1 MLKLNIDSRA
11 RIRKLDITTQRV
23 VSTNFMGN
31 YASAFKGRG
40 IVFESFREYS
50 SADDASYIDW
60 KASTRAGKLLV
71 REFVEERNL
80 EVFFL
85 VDASHTMVFGSQK
98 KLKHEYAAGMVAA
111 MSFAILQAGDAV
123 GVGLFSDTVRG
134 FLIPHQG
141 VGQYKAILHELVNP
155 DNYDRRCNIEEAV
168 RKCVLML
175 KPNTVIFLVTDLVGL
190 EGSWELYLKIANKK
204 FEVLPIIV
212 RDPRD
217 DELPADAGHVI
228 VEDAYT
234 GEQMLI
240 DPGRIREAYSKAAKE
255 IYIEKTKILQHANII
270 DMALVNTSRDF
281 ITPVISYLE
290 RRKRRWR

>member
-1 MLKLNIDSRA
+1 MLKLDIDTHA
-11 RIRKLDITTQRV
+11 RIRKLDITTQRI
-23 VSTNFMGN
+23 VSTSFMGN

-50 SADDASYIDW
+50 PADDASYIDW

-85 VDASHTMVFGSQK
+85 IDASHTMVFGSQK
-98 KLKHEYAAGMVAA
+98 KLKHEYAADMVAA

-123 GVGLFSDTVRG
+123 GVGLFSDAMRG
-134 FLIPHQG
+134 FLIPRQG
-141 VGQYKAILHELVNP
+141 AGQYRAILRELVNP
-155 DNYDRRCNIEEAV
+155 DNYDRACNIGGAV
-168 RKCVLML
+168 HKCVLML
-175 KPNTVIFLVTDLVGL
+175 KPNTIIFLVTDLVGL

-217 DELPADAGHVI
+217 DDLPTDVGPVI

-234 GEQMLI
+234 GAQMLI
-240 DPGRIREAYSKAAKE
+240 NTGRIREAYARAAKE
-255 IYIEKTKILQHANII
+255 IYIEKTKILHHANII
-270 DMALVNTSRDF
+270 DMALVNTSKDF